1 MWRKKKESPVFKVDF
16 ATCQVCPAGQQGGL
30 CQHVF
35 ALLMVIEEY
44 RPREAVP
51 TLPTAEP
58 VTSIRRSW
66 GPRERN
72 VEPCPIFQSVLEK
85 AKGEER
91 KGKAVSSQLHDCRGT
106 ATRENSGNDL
116 DTFRSLLPKTSR
128 LLTSRTAMTQPKA
141 AYVYGEAP
149 EGSWVTY

>member
-1 MWRKKKESPVFKVDF
+1 MHDVQVASSEDGDGRVFVTSKCWASQKKTTKYCQKVIFSPDSDVEKKKESPVFKVDF

-58 VTSIRRSW
+58 VTSIRRS
-66 GPRERN
+66 
-72 VEPCPIFQSVLEK
+72 
-85 AKGEER
+85 
-91 KGKAVSSQLHDCRGT
+91 
-106 ATRENSGNDL
+106 
-116 DTFRSLLPKTSR
+116 
-128 LLTSRTAMTQPKA
+128 
-141 AYVYGEAP
+141 
-149 EGSWVTY
+149 